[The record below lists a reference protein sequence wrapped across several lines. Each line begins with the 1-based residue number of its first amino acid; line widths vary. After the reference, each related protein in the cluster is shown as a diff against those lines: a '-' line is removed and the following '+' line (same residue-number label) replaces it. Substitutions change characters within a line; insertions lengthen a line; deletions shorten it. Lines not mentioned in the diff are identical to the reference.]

1 MPLKIYI
8 DMHVFSNTLRLIVV
22 VYLMDTLYVHV
33 YFKYGSLYELVYT
46 IISCFLVTFV
56 VVQYGAPGLFV
67 FFCASSVWVKFRSL
81 FGTDMHVSIYNLSP
95 WVSDCGN
102 VSIQGTCICL
112 FSFEETGTYSYRYNL
127 VDIFYVG

>member
-1 MPLKIYI
+1 
-8 DMHVFSNTLRLIVV
+8 MHVFSNTLRLIVV

-67 FFCASSVWVKFRSL
+67 FFLCFFSLGKISVTLW
-81 FGTDMHVSIYNLSP
+81 
-95 WVSDCGN
+95 
-102 VSIQGTCICL
+102 
-112 FSFEETGTYSYRYNL
+112 YRYACKYL
-127 VDIFYVG
+127 QSFTLG

>member
-8 DMHVFSNTLRLIVV
+8 DIHVFSNTLRLIVV

-56 VVQYGAPGLFV
+56 VVQYGAPGLFGV
-67 FFCASSVWVKFRSL
+67 FLCFFSLGKISVTLW
-81 FGTDMHVSIYNLSP
+81 
-95 WVSDCGN
+95 
-102 VSIQGTCICL
+102 
-112 FSFEETGTYSYRYNL
+112 YRYACKYL
-127 VDIFYVG
+127 QSFTLG